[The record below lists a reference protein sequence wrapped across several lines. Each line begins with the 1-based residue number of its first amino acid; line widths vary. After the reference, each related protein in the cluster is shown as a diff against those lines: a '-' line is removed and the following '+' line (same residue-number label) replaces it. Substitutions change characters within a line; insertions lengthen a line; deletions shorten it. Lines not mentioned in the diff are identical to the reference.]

1 MMATKL
7 KMRSRA
13 IYRYCELSSNSII
26 LKLHRALKVKNFVK
40 ALEFFQLVAAI
51 AEEEGGLTS
60 NDFIIAVKINDL
72 TLEGIIRKKAT

>member
-13 IYRYCELSSNSII
+13 IYRYCELSSNFII

-51 AEEEGGLTS
+51 AEEECLTS